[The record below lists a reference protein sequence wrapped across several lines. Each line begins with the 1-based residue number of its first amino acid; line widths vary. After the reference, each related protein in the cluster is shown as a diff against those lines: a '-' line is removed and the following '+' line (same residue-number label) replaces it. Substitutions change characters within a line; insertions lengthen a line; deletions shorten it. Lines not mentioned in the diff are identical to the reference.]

1 MYVTAI
7 RKSSLLDECVAF
19 VDKCDKSVGYV
30 FLVCGIF
37 EMIRVYSFML
47 QHFSEQNN
55 LATSSGYPLHHCQN

>member
-30 FLVCGIF
+30 FLGSGIF
-37 EMIRVYSFML
+37 EMIRVYNFIL
-47 QHFSEQNN
+47 QYFSEQNN
-55 LATSSGYPLHHCQN
+55 LAMSSEYPLHHCRN